1 MSYIFPRRRLR
12 SQDILD
18 PIELTLDLSPAAER
32 LSGHLNAH
40 NINANVASTVA
51 VEPEAVTDTWVYRLA
66 VPFGDLHPATAL
78 EPWTGLPDELVPA
91 SGTANEDAFLV
102 QNSFEW
108 QAMTDSNGVSAKV
121 TLDTGSAVLWVHAF
135 AQYLWYGFYDFLDGS
150 PAAYPNWQHASGADQ
165 RGVNLQFAIRL
176 DGSVRENTITG
187 IDEVIYQA
195 SMPLKPLVQCD
206 ADPASGGSRTVLP
219 GPQDVRSQ
227 QISAIG
233 PAAGGPRISACIPV
247 QAGEHTIEIVVRRV
261 PLYIVFS
268 GQTGTSDEKD
278 SMPEYTSVDNV
289 YIMSRQ
295 IIVTELKTF
304 PIDSVVSSDVS
315 VPSFEEEDLVSNTTM
330 YVERVQPLIAA
341 YNDVEEGNLQR
352 GALMH
357 YHLPPVLRAQDTER
371 AVLTTAFPG
380 ELYNCVYPGFTSATI
395 ASAKYDAVTP
405 KVGWFLIT
413 DGTQDIMVKNINI
426 ALQQRVV
433 VLANLQIVEITGGK
447 IQVYTSSGA
456 IDKDYCGAFAVF
468 RLMWRISGT
477 GNQAWQP
484 LTESTAMVNAYS
496 WKAETRGQG
505 YEFAE
510 VMLQAE
516 FPIGPLAA
524 TTIDVAAFGAVMNE
538 SDTELTPDPQ
548 KTEFAVKRGSILTL
562 SLRD

>member
-40 NINANVASTVA
+40 NFNANIASTVD

-66 VPFGDLHPATAL
+66 VPFGDTHPATAL

-91 SGTANEDAFLV
+91 PGTANEDAYKV
-102 QNSFEW
+102 QNTFEW
-108 QAMTDSNGVSAKV
+108 QAIADHTGATALV

-135 AQYLWYGFYDFLDGS
+135 AQYLWYGFQLQVDDRV
-150 PAAYPNWQHASGADQ
+150 AYPRWQHASGADQ

-176 DGSVRENTITG
+176 DGSVLEDTITG
-187 IDEVIYQA
+187 IDNAVYQA
-195 SMPLKPLVQCD
+195 SMPLKPLKQCD
-206 ADPASGGSRTVLP
+206 TTTTTVLP
-219 GPQDVRSQ
+219 GPHDVRSQ
-227 QISAIG
+227 QICAIG

-261 PLYIVFS
+261 PLYVS
-268 GQTGTSDEKD
+268 LADYDAGSLTD

-295 IIVTELKTF
+295 ILVTELKTF
-304 PIDSVVSSDVS
+304 PVDSVVSTDVS
-315 VPSFEEEDLVSNTTM
+315 VPSFEEEDPITNTTM
-330 YVERVQPLIAA
+330 YVERVQPLMAA
-341 YNDVEEGNLQR
+341 YNDVQEGNLQR

-357 YHLPPVLRAQDTER
+357 YHLPPVLRDQNTTR
-371 AVLTTAFPG
+371 AVLLTPFPG
-380 ELYNCVYPGFTSATI
+380 ELYNCVYPGFNSAVI
-395 ASAKYDAVTP
+395 ASSKYDATP
-405 KVGWFLIT
+405 KVGWFMIS
-413 DGTQDIMVKNINI
+413 DGFQDIKVSSINI
-426 ALQQRVV
+426 ALKQRVV
-433 VLANLQIVEITGGK
+433 ILANLQIVKIDGGK
-447 IQVYTSSGA
+447 IKVYIGTGD
-456 IDKDYCGAFAVF
+456 INKEYCGSFAVF

-477 GNQAWQP
+477 GDQAWQP
-484 LTESTAMVNAYS
+484 LKESTAMVNAYS
-496 WKAETRGQG
+496 WKAEARNAD

-510 VMLQAE
+510 VMLMAE

-524 TTIDVAAFGAVMNE
+524 TTIDVAAFGAVMNGE
-538 SDTELTPDPQ
+538 GSSFSPNNPQ
-548 KTEFAVKRGSILTL
+548 ETEFAVKRGSIITL

>member
-40 NINANVASTVA
+40 NINANIASTVDID
-51 VEPEAVTDTWVYRLA
+51 PEAVTDTGVYRLA

-78 EPWTGLPDELVPA
+78 QPWTGLPDELVPA
-91 SGTANEDAFLV
+91 VGTANEDAFLV
-102 QNSFEW
+102 QNTFEW
-108 QAMTDSNGVSAKV
+108 QAMTDVNGATAVV
-121 TLDTGSAVLWVHAF
+121 TIDTGSAVLWVHAF
-135 AQYLWYGFYDFLDGS
+135 AQYLWYGFQLQLDN
-150 PAAYPNWQHASGADQ
+150 PATYPRWQHASGADQ

-176 DGSVRENTITG
+176 DGSIIEDTITG
-187 IDEVIYQA
+187 IDESVYQA
-195 SMPLKPLVQCD
+195 SMPLKPLEQQDTSV
-206 ADPASGGSRTVLP
+206 PTVLP

-227 QISAIG
+227 QICAIG
-233 PAAGGPRISACIPV
+233 PAAGGPRISACLPV
-247 QAGEHTIEIVVRRV
+247 QAGQHTVEIVVRRV
-261 PLYIVFS
+261 PLFRIS
-268 GQTGTSDEKD
+268 GSYDAGTVKD
-278 SMPEYTSVDNV
+278 SMPDYTSVNNV

-304 PIDSVVSSDVS
+304 PVDSVVSSDVS
-315 VPSFEEEDLVSNTTM
+315 VPSFEEEDTISNTTM

-341 YNDVEEGNLQR
+341 YNDVQEGNLQR

-357 YHLPPVLRAQDTER
+357 YHLPPVLRSQDTTR

-380 ELYNCVYPGFTSATI
+380 ELYNCVYPGFTSAAI
-395 ASAKYDAVTP
+395 ASAKYDAATP
-405 KVGWFLIT
+405 KVGWFMIT
-413 DGTQDIMVKNINI
+413 DGTQDIMVTSINI
-426 ALQQRVV
+426 ALKQRVV
-433 VLANLQIVEITGGK
+433 VLANLQIIDIRGGQVAVYTGGSPS
-447 IQVYTSSGA
+447 TN
-456 IDKDYCGAFAVF
+456 DKSYAGSFAVF

-477 GNQAWQP
+477 GDQAWQP

-496 WKAETRGQG
+496 WKADSRNAG

-510 VMLQAE
+510 VMLMAE

-524 TTIDVAAFGAVMNE
+524 TTIDVAAFGAVMNGN
-538 SDTELTPDPQ
+538 DANLNPNQQ
-548 KTEFAVKRGSILTL
+548 KTEFTVKRGSIITL